1 MMKRI
6 IYSELLKWK
15 QNPKKK
21 PLLVQGARQVGKTYI
36 LKEFG
41 NNEYNDLAYFNF
53 EEDNALISIFEK
65 SLNTS
70 SLIQSLELYH
80 EKKINPKDTLIF
92 FDEIQA
98 APRAITS
105 LKYFCEEAPEYD
117 IVSAGSLLGVS
128 VGNTSSFP
136 VGKVNF
142 MTLYPM
148 NFSEYLVA
156 RDSKM
161 LNDFLYKKHNFDSI
175 PEAIHDKFIDHYKMF
190 LYTGGMPEV
199 IAQYLD
205 TGDIAQV
212 RKIQMDILQS
222 IERDF
227 SKYSDSSEAIR
238 VSEIWNSIPAQLSK
252 ENKKFKYSDVSSGGR
267 SSKYETAI
275 EWLKKAGLVNIAYNV
290 SKPAV
295 PLLGYAD
302 NNKFKLFIFD
312 AGILGAK
319 LNIES
324 KIIIQGD
331 QLFTE
336 YNGAFIENFTAS
348 EIVSNIQESLYYWT
362 SKSDAEVDFIIN
374 KSNNIFPLEVK
385 SGFSRNKK
393 SLRSYKEKYNP
404 QLLLRL
410 SPRNFTKDDDFCN
423 IPLYAVST
431 IKNLI

>member
-1 MMKRI
+1 MKRS
-6 IYSELLKWK
+6 IYNELLKWK
-15 QNPKKK
+15 QNSGKK
-21 PLLVQGARQVGKTYI
+21 PLLLQGARQVGKTYI

-41 NNEYNDLAYFNF
+41 SNEYNDLAYFNF
-53 EEDNALISIFEK
+53 EEDNALVTIFER
-65 SLNTS
+65 SLNPS
-70 SLIQSLELYH
+70 SVIQSLELYL
-80 EKKINPKDTLIF
+80 ERKINPGETLIF

-105 LKYFCEEAPEYD
+105 LKYFCEEASEFD
-117 IVSAGSLLGVS
+117 IVAAGFLLGVS
-128 VGNTSSFP
+128 VGKTSGFP

-156 RDSKM
+156 QDSEI
-161 LNDFLYKKHNFDSI
+161 LSDFLDNKQDFNSI
-175 PEAIHDKFIDHYKMF
+175 PDAIHDKLIDHYKMF

-199 IAQYLD
+199 ISQYLE

-212 RKIQMDILQS
+212 RKTQRDILQS

-227 SKYSDSSEAIR
+227 SKYTDSSEAIR

-252 ENKKFKYSDVSSGGR
+252 ENKKFKYSDVSPGGR

-275 EWLKKAGLVNIAYNV
+275 EWLKKAGLVNIAYNI

-295 PLLGYAD
+295 PLSGYAE
-302 NNKFKLFIFD
+302 NNKFKLFLFD
-312 AGILGAK
+312 TGILGAK

-331 QLFTE
+331 ELFSE
-336 YNGAFIENFTAS
+336 YNGAFIENFTAA
-348 EIVSNIQESLYYWT
+348 EIISHIQEDLYYWT
-362 SKSDAEVDFIIN
+362 SMSDAEVDFIIN
-374 KSNNIFPLEVK
+374 HNNNIYPLEVK
-385 SGFSRNKK
+385 SGYSRNKK
-393 SLRSYKEKYNP
+393 SLRSYNDKFNP
-404 QLLLRL
+404 ELLLRL

-423 IPLYAVST
+423 VPLYAVST
-431 IKNLI
+431 IKNLLG